1 MFGLPKQCRGRPA
14 IVLRLSDILAQGLIF
29 DSRPVFLAASP
40 ARAGRDSPEA
50 RPKRQ
55 PDVQIVPSTFLALIA
70 IAALLRMGPRNG
82 LGVFLALTPLGAAAA
97 FNLPAVGG
105 ASIMLVQLAVVA
117 VVALVCL
124 TPGGIDRLAGTLRPG
139 QPGFW
144 MALLLLYCI
153 FSALF
158 AARVFQGATE
168 VFSVARS
175 ANKLGIVS
183 VPLRPSAGNIT
194 QLFVMVLSVLSFLA
208 FATLFR
214 VTPDRATV
222 MKAMAA
228 ATIVH
233 VGLGW
238 IDVASHA
245 VGADWLLDPLRTA
258 NYAILDDHRM
268 IGLKRMVGGF
278 AEASSFGSYS
288 VGIFAFWLLIWLSGP
303 TTPLQRWMLFLSLV
317 AVLRSTSSGAYV
329 SVTIFLLLTGGW
341 LLATSVRTT
350 MSRRVA
356 LVCVLGIVALWVAAM
371 VVFGAYHFSD
381 TFEAFL
387 DRSILTKL
395 ESSSGIERMSW
406 NTQAFQ
412 NFLDTALLGAGLGSV
427 RASNWV
433 LASLGSLG
441 IPGTLL
447 FLIAMVTILR
457 AGRNIA
463 DPAMRSTL
471 IGLKAACI
479 GLFLN
484 DLLTA
489 ASPVPSVLFATM
501 AGIVTGL
508 ARGVELDNPMREPLQ
523 ASATAPLP
531 ARA

>member
-1 MFGLPKQCRGRPA
+1 M
-14 IVLRLSDILAQGLIF
+14 
-29 DSRPVFLAASP
+29 
-40 ARAGRDSPEA
+40 
-50 RPKRQ
+50 
-55 PDVQIVPSTFLALIA
+55 QIVPSTFLALIA

-356 LVCVLGIVALWVAAM
+356 LVCVLGIIALWVAAM

-427 RASNWV
+427 RASNWA

-457 AGRNIA
+457 AGRNITDPA
-463 DPAMRSTL
+463 MRSTLIGLKGAGLGSVRASNWALASLGSLGIPGTLLFLIAMVTILRAGRNITDPAMRSTL

-508 ARGVELDNPMREPLQ
+508 ARGVELENPMRKPLQ